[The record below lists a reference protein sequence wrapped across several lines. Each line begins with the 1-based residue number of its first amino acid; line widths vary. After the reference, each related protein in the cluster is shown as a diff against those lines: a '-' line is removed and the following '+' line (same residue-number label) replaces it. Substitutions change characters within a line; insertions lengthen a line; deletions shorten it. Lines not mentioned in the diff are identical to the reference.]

1 MQAQVLLALVALLIV
16 NTKQKYLDAVT
27 NMYIEEATLS
37 FTIDAPSI
45 TSHEGKVVAL
55 TSHYK
60 KILGEPGVSSFSFA
74 LNDLYVGRS
83 NASARL
89 IEEFTVSEALH
100 AVRSMNRCSA
110 PARMVLGRASTLPH
124 GMPSR
129 TM

>member
-1 MQAQVLLALVALLIV
+1 M
-16 NTKQKYLDAVT
+16 K
-27 NMYIEEATLS
+27 
-37 FTIDAPSI
+37 
-45 TSHEGKVVAL
+45 GKVAAL

-89 IEEFTVSEALH
+89 TEEFTVSEALH
-100 AVRSMNRCSA
+100 AVHSMNRCSA
-110 PARMVLGRASTLPH
+110 LGPDGFWARMVLGRASMLPH